1 MKIKIKLFNGQ
12 EMPKIIRKGEWID
25 LAANEDVTLG
35 PPRVEGVLNDD
46 GSISQNVVFDTKRIR
61 LGVAMR
67 LPDGFEAHVLPR
79 SSTFRKTLTLLSN
92 SQGIIDNSFCGDNDE
107 WMYEAIALGHC
118 NIKKGDRICQFRIEL
133 SQKATVWQKLR
144 WLLSGKITLEE
155 TPCLYGSDRGGF
167 GSTDRKGAV

>member
-1 MKIKIKLFNGQ
+1 
-12 EMPKIIRKGEWID
+12 
-25 LAANEDVTLG
+25 
-35 PPRVEGVLNDD
+35 
-46 GSISQNVVFDTKRIR
+46 
-61 LGVAMR
+61 
-67 LPDGFEAHVLPR
+67 
-79 SSTFRKTLTLLSN
+79 
-92 SQGIIDNSFCGDNDE
+92 
-107 WMYEAIALGHC
+107 MYEAIALGHC